1 MGAARLLNSIVAVC
15 PNLGIGK
22 DGNLPWHPKRLSNE
36 FRYFQKMTTT
46 PTVEGKQN
54 VVIMGR
60 KTWFSIP
67 EKNRPLKGRVNV
79 VLSRELQEA
88 PEGAHYLAR
97 DLDSALKL
105 LESPELAD
113 RVDLVWIIGG
123 SALYKEALE
132 HPSQHRLFV
141 TRVLQQFECDTYLPE
156 INFNKFTLLPDI
168 FIRIAA
174 VRLGQRSTFLKA
186 ELPSFPRRYFQ
197 TRRRRGSQCY

>member
-156 INFNKFTLLPDI
+156 INFNKFTLLP
-168 FIRIAA
+168 
-174 VRLGQRSTFLKA
+174 
-186 ELPSFPRRYFQ
+186 EFPGVSSAIQEESGIQYKFEVYEKN
-197 TRRRRGSQCY
+197 SLS